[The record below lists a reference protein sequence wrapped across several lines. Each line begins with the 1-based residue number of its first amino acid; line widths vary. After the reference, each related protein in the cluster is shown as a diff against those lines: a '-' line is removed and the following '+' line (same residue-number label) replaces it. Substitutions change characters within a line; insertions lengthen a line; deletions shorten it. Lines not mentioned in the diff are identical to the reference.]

1 MKGARGAAGSGG
13 TTGSAKQQKEAVGKK
28 VTFSS
33 ENFHMIFHAER
44 GAGRGPGKIN
54 FVLWNSS
61 SPVVDDE
68 LKVNYYQAGRTPL
81 LSTVTGHW

>member
-44 GAGRGPGKIN
+44 GRWTPIN
-54 FVLWNSS
+54 NF
-61 SPVVDDE
+61 
-68 LKVNYYQAGRTPL
+68 L
-81 LSTVTGHW
+81 L